1 MLPLVKLPSKVS
13 TQPFVHPYQTLDRIG
28 HRCLHAVLPRLSRGI
43 SLHELAGWLLLRM
56 RILSFLKF
64 LHAFLQLVH
73 VLRMAP
79 LVRGEL
85 TGVV

>member
-1 MLPLVKLPSKVS
+1 MQPLVKLRSTVS
-13 TQPFVHPYQTLDRIG
+13 TQPFVHPYQTLDRFG

-56 RILSFLKF
+56 RILFLKF